1 MRAPYKVIWAEEA
14 LQNVAAIFDY
24 LINNWGQKEA
34 NHFLEQLKE
43 REILL
48 SQQPKAFPL
57 LGKKD
62 GFRRSV
68 LTKQIVIYYK
78 FENEAVKIR
87 SLFDTR
93 QDPDKLNLK

>member
-48 SQQPKAFPL
+48 SQQPKAFP
-57 LGKKD
+57 
-62 GFRRSV
+62 
-68 LTKQIVIYYK
+68 
-78 FENEAVKIR
+78 
-87 SLFDTR
+87 
-93 QDPDKLNLK
+93 